1 MDELFRS
8 PHLVDLIVAVVAMEF
23 VAVAVVWQRHRRGI
37 SPRTLLPNL
46 LAGLFLLL
54 ALRCALAEARW
65 YWLALC
71 LAASGIA
78 NATDLRMR
86 WR

>member
-8 PHLVDLIVAVVAMEF
+8 PHLVDLILAVVALELI
-23 VAVAVVWQRHRRGI
+23 AVTWICRRGI
-37 SPRTLLPNL
+37 SPRALLPNL
-46 LAGLFLLL
+46 LAGVFLLL
-54 ALRCALAEARW
+54 AVRCALTGAPW
-65 YWLALC
+65 FWLAGC

-78 NATDLRMR
+78 NAADLRQR